1 MNKHKTIVI
10 LMTLSLIVYSL
21 AGCTE
26 YRDVDDNG
34 MFRLEFQ
41 EEVIEG
47 KLYHPVSH
55 DYLLTDWSMD
65 NSFVSSSTQAIWGPL
80 VMGDKV
86 YVSCSVDEDDYD
98 EAMGLTLFMFEH
110 NDSYS
115 WNLEDAI
122 LVISPESQN
131 DSTDHIEYY
140 GQLPQNLGE
149 GLYTFV
155 IMNDEMKIDSV
166 FEYEVICPVDQ
177 VRKPVIYLY
186 PEDDIECYVSLNLNG
201 YLTCSY
207 PAYDESYGW
216 HIIAHPD
223 GRISGIDVNRD
234 YDYLYW
240 EAECN
245 VPNDFNNAVC
255 VRGDETAQFL
265 ESYLESAGLTYS
277 ETNDFITY
285 WLPRMEDNPYN
296 LISFLG
302 DEYNDMAE
310 LMVSPAPDTVIRV
323 YMVYMSLDEEV
334 IIPEEQQLV
343 MPENV
348 ERDGFVVVEWGGS
361 EIESSSIGE

>member
-186 PEDDIECYVSLNLNG
+186 PQTDTDCYVSLDIQG
-201 YLTCSY
+201 YMTCTYPSY
-207 PAYDESYGW
+207 NADYGW
-216 HIIAHPD
+216 HITAHPD
-223 GRISGIDVNRD
+223 GTITNLENGRE
-234 YDYLYW
+234 YDYLFW
-240 EAECN
+240 EGECDIP
-245 VPNDFNNAVC
+245 VGFNNAIC
-255 VRGDETAQFL
+255 VRGCDTSQFL
-265 ESYLESAGLTYS
+265 EEYLEAAGLTYS
-277 ETNDFITY
+277 EIDDYISF
-285 WLPRMEDNPYN
+285 WSPRMEGNPYN
-296 LISFLG
+296 LISFPTE
-302 DEYNDMAE
+302 EYEEMAE
-310 LMVSPAPDTVIRV
+310 LTVNPTPDTMIRV

-343 MPENV
+343 MPERV